1 MWQTSGIR
9 NCRQVKD
16 KANNLKTETQMRKG
30 RLSPKYCSDQSKEN
44 MRFFSSHFSEILAGH
59 WAGCLVAWFK
69 LFKYFCCI
77 SIVFPMYFQFISIV
91 FPLYF
96 HCISIVFPSYFHCIL
111 ITFLLYSTIV
121 VGTMGFQTNYEIDQ
135 IDLSGANMEQQR
147 KQEWVLKIPGSP
159 PENYF

>member
-9 NCRQVKD
+9 NCRQVKN
-16 KANNLKTETQMRKG
+16 KAYNLKTETQMRKG

-91 FPLYF
+91 FPLYI
-96 HCISIVFPSYFHCIL
+96 HCISIIFP
-111 ITFLLYSTIV
+111 LYINNFSV
-121 VGTMGFQTNYEIDQ
+121 VQHNSSGYYGLPDKLWNWSNRSIWSKHGTTEKTRMSAKD
-135 IDLSGANMEQQR
+135 S
-147 KQEWVLKIPGSP
+147 W
-159 PENYF
+159 